1 MSPPAVGA
9 AWCRWRWIRAVD
21 SGAAAAAAAAAPPV
35 AGCTR
40 EGPRGQPTTASRSR
54 PPCAGRRCARGAP
67 CLGQLGAERAASGA
81 QASRGATEN
90 RKKGAKTESNPKT
103 NAPIRP
109 HSFAPRA
116 AVKAA
121 RQVDEFPPRRTDHGR
136 AGAARGV
143 QPLAGLRVF
152 DVRPERRGAA
162 AGDAAAETAAAEGE
176 PPTSATH
183 STARGARRAR

>member
-21 SGAAAAAAAAAPPV
+21 SGAAAAP
-35 AGCTR
+35 CTR

-67 CLGQLGAERAASGA
+67 CLRQLGAERAASGA
-81 QASRGATEN
+81 GSRGATEN

-121 RQVDEFPPRRTDHGR
+121 RQVDEFPPRRTGHGR